1 VRAGNAPEFELSGYR
16 KRRRAEGR
24 ERNGEREAELLIFF
38 FCRGRHEEVEELLE
52 HVAMTNTSSLDCLLQ
67 GGRIRKVRENSAG
80 QEDWASFL
88 QSVEGLFMRKIRQT
102 TVFLMTTFIVEG
114 RTH

>member
-1 VRAGNAPEFELSGYR
+1 M
-16 KRRRAEGR
+16 
-24 ERNGEREAELLIFF
+24 
-38 FCRGRHEEVEELLE
+38 EELLE

-67 GGRIRKVRENSAG
+67 GGRIRKVRDNSTG
-80 QEDWASFL
+80 QEDWASFM

-102 TVFLMTTFIVEG
+102 TVFLMTTFVAKG